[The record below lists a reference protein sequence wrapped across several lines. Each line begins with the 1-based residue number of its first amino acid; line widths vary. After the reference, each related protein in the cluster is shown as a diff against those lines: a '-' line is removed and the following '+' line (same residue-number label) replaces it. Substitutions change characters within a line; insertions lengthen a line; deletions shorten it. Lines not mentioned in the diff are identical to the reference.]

1 MDERVIFQMISSM
14 IRDGA
19 KIIETNHAMERMEE
33 RGIDKHD
40 IIEILLNPTYI
51 KDERES
57 SEYYGKDNYR
67 VMGKYDWSVVVSVY
81 YPEKLIV
88 ITVID

>member
-1 MDERVIFQMISSM
+1 MNEKVVFQMICSM

-19 KIIETNHAMERMEE
+19 KIIETSHATQRMDE

-40 IIEILLNPTYI
+40 IVEILLNPTYI
-51 KDERES
+51 KDERKS

-67 VMGKYDWSVVVSVY
+67 IMGKYDWSVVVSVY
-81 YPEKLIV
+81 FPEKLIV
-88 ITVID
+88 VTVID